1 MSSVTSDAASQ
12 TYLKAFVQGL
22 RRLGWIDGENLRIET
37 RWTAGD
43 PTLSAAYAAD
53 LVELLKPDVMLA
65 VTARNLAAVQRVTRS
80 VPIVFAV
87 VSDPVEQGFV
97 PNLARP
103 GGNITGFAL
112 PEF

>member
-1 MSSVTSDAASQ
+1 MQFDRLRRREFITLVAGAAAWPIAARAQQIKRIGVLMSSVTSDAAPQ

-53 LVELLKPDVMLA
+53 LVELLKPDV
-65 VTARNLAAVQRVTRS
+65 RS
-80 VPIVFAV
+80 EEHT
-87 VSDPVEQGFV
+87 SELQS
-97 PNLARP
+97 L
-103 GGNITGFAL
+103 
-112 PEF
+112 